1 MSTST
6 ASNYIPTSAVTS
18 FREMLIPEPISIGAL
33 LGHPVTMDQAVNIVI
48 DRAERGV
55 GGYVVTPN
63 VDYLCMAERDPEFR
77 DACNA
82 ALLSLVDGVPVRWL
96 TSMKGTPV
104 PERVAGSDLLIPL
117 LQRAAQRGLRVALVG
132 GEDHTQKAARQAIE
146 IACPGINIVHASTP
160 WFDPKNPSPEFLA
173 DIDNLAASR
182 PQIVII
188 AFAAAKQVA
197 FMRDYL
203 HRYSPGVALAL
214 GGTFRF
220 LAGERR
226 RAPKWMQKIGLEWV
240 HRLASDPK
248 YLARR
253 YLIEDLPFAKIVTK
267 DMLASRRFASLP
279 GAAGRRRSQPSPP
292 GRPKQERL

>member
-1 MSTST
+1 MSIST
-6 ASNYIPTSAVTS
+6 ASNYIPDLPANT
-18 FREMLIPEPISIGAL
+18 FREMVIPEPISIGTL
-33 LGHPVTMDQAVNIVI
+33 LGHPVTMEQAVNIVV
-48 DRAERGV
+48 DRI

-63 VDYLCMAERDPEFR
+63 VDYLCMAERDPVFR
-77 DACNA
+77 AACNA

-117 LQRAAQRGLRVALVG
+117 LQRAAQRQLRVALVG
-132 GEDHTQKAARQAIE
+132 GEEHTQKAARRAIE
-146 IACPGINIVHASTP
+146 SACPGINIVHASTP
-160 WFDPKNPSPEFLA
+160 WFDPKKPSPEFLA
-173 DIDNLAASR
+173 TVEELAQSQ

-226 RAPKWMQKIGLEWV
+226 RAPKWMQRLGLEWV

-267 DMLASRRFASLP
+267 DVLASRRF
-279 GAAGRRRSQPSPP
+279 GGRAGRGARQDQPVPSPEP
-292 GRPKQERL
+292 RSNKANL

>member
-6 ASNYIPTSAVTS
+6 APNLDPSDYRGSATLPNL
-18 FREMLIPEPISIGAL
+18 REMVIPEPISIGTL
-33 LGHPVTMDQAVNIVI
+33 LGHPVTMNQAVNIVV
-48 DRAERGV
+48 DRAERGI

-63 VDYLCMAERDPEFR
+63 VDYLCMAERDPVFR

-82 ALLSLVDGVPVRWL
+82 AMLSLVDGVPVRWL

-117 LQRAAQRGLRVALVG
+117 LQRAAERGLRVALVG
-132 GEDHTQKAARQAIE
+132 GEDHTQRGARKVIE
-146 IACPGINIVHASTP
+146 ASCPGINIVHASTP
-160 WFDPKNPSPEFLA
+160 WFDPKNPSREFL
-173 DIDNLAASR
+173 DDVDRLAASR
-182 PQIVII
+182 PQIVIV

-203 HRYSPGVALAL
+203 GHYSPGIALAL

-226 RAPKWMQKIGLEWV
+226 RAPKWMQKIGMEWV

-253 YLIEDLPFAKIVTK
+253 YLVEDLPFAKIVTK
-267 DMLASRRFASLP
+267 DVLASRRQ
-279 GAAGRRRSQPSPP
+279 AALAPSGRRSTAGKSSRRS
-292 GRPKQERL
+292 